1 MERKFNCHFR
11 KKVIKNPFSKKNIK
25 HLFRKRVIKKPFTWK
40 DVKMLFTKEGL
51 KNLFKKN
58 EARRNAIKVGLI
70 DRYIIGKFLG
80 TYVATILMLVV
91 IVVIFDMVEKID
103 DLMEL
108 HAPLKD
114 IIFRYY
120 INFVPFFINK
130 FSGLITF
137 ISVILFTSKM
147 AYQTEII
154 AILSSGVSFKR
165 MMWPYFISALII
177 TTLSLGLNLFVIPM
191 ANAKRIDFEAE
202 YSKKGKRGYFEERVY
217 RQIAPGSFASIK
229 GYDSKALT
237 AEFLVLETYDKGRI
251 VSTLSAS
258 DATYNPST
266 HHWQASKYLKR
277 TYQGDVENLTKA
289 ENLDT
294 LINLTSEEIGKIQNY
309 IQTLRIDK
317 LNRFI
322 AQQKAKGSDQVA
334 LIEVERQNRLAYPIS
349 TFILTLIGVSLSSRK
364 VRGGTGLH
372 ISIGITLCFSY
383 ILFMQFANEF
393 AKGGAIDPIIAVWIP
408 NILFAFIAAYVYKKA
423 PK

>member
-1 MERKFNCHFR
+1 MQIKINFKRKSTPEQESSV
-11 KKVIKNPFSKKNIK
+11 KKESLRSRVKN
-25 HLFRKRVIKKPFTWK
+25 LFRKEN
-40 DVKMLFTKEGL
+40 LTK
-51 KNLFKKN
+51 
-58 EARRNAIKVGLI
+58 RNTLKVGLI
-70 DRYIIGKFLG
+70 DRYIIMKFLG
-80 TYVATILMLVV
+80 TYVTTIMMLVV

-108 HAPLKD
+108 HAPLQD
-114 IIFRYY
+114 IIFKYY

-177 TTLSLGLNLFVIPM
+177 TTLSLTLNLYIIPS
-191 ANAKRIDFEAE
+191 ANAKRIEFEAE
-202 YSKKGKRGYFEERVY
+202 FSRKGKTGNYEERVY
-217 RQIAPGSFASIK
+217 RQVAPNNFASIK
-229 GYDSKALT
+229 GYNSKTLT
-237 AEFLVLETYDKGRI
+237 AEFLVLESYDNGRI
-251 VSTLSAS
+251 VSTLSAR
-258 DATYNPST
+258 DVTFDP
-266 HHWQASKYLKR
+266 ASKHWKAERYIKR
-277 TYQGDVENLTKA
+277 TYTDDIEKLEKL
-289 ENLDT
+289 ERMDT
-294 LINLTSEEIGKIQNY
+294 LINLTSEEIGKIQNH

-317 LNRFI
+317 LNQFI

-334 LIEVERQNRLAYPIS
+334 LIEVERQNRIAYPIS

-372 ISIGITLCFSY
+372 ISIGIALCFSY

-393 AKGGAIDPIIAVWIP
+393 AKSGTIDPIVSVWIP
-408 NILFAFIAAYVYKKA
+408 NVLYAFIAAYVYKKA